1 VLGTTREKKGR
12 MPRSPLHALL
22 WSADQTLYE
31 LSTSGH
37 LEQRF
42 RPGDEPLWVAWLE
55 TATSF
60 AFQGRSG
67 RLNIYKEARPR
78 GGAYWYAY
86 HTAAHRTAKRYL
98 GQTANVTF
106 ARLEEVAHD
115 LARATLP
122 QMPHTAR
129 SSALHQT
136 EHGMGPLLTRLVH
149 PPVPAT
155 LVERERLLAEVDTVL
170 SRRLLLLS
178 ASAGSGKTTL
188 LSAWVA
194 RSAARSRKLAWL
206 TLDETDN
213 DITRFWVSVI
223 MALRTHLPGIG
234 EVALNMVH
242 QPVLPPFATVLTAL
256 LNELTELTE
265 DLVLILDDYHVI
277 EEQAIHEALLFWLEH
292 VPAQVHL
299 VLASRV
305 DPPLSLSRLRVRD
318 QLRELRDA
326 DLRFQQSEAAHFLNG
341 AMKLTLSQ
349 EEVDVLEQRTEG
361 WIAGLQL
368 AALVLQQREDHA
380 SFVRAFTGSQ
390 RYLLDYIQEEI
401 LSHLEAPLQN
411 FLLRISVLS
420 HLNADLCQV
429 VTEEPDSQARLQ
441 ELERAN
447 LFLIALDEERRWYRL
462 HDLFRE
468 ALLARLRA
476 THPTLIAELHRR
488 AAHWYEEQG
497 ELREAIAH
505 RLAAADFAVAASLM
519 ERMARETW
527 WHGEIQTFHRWIM
540 ALPDAVVREHAPFVL
555 TAALYLLTSFASTS
569 QEQRAR
575 AREQTKQMMA
585 RVEEA
590 LRLQENQPGL
600 AASAPAPLVDEEL
613 LWQRLHVLRTW
624 SMAEDA
630 VFRNDRAYLGLLYQ
644 QMQQL
649 ERDDEPIWQ
658 VIPLSIAF
666 MFRAIL
672 LHEAAWLIPLFL
684 EARQRMSQARDHF
697 ATIQVTHW
705 LIHVYR
711 HAGQL
716 HQAYQEVL
724 AARELSTQVDGPAFL
739 VAYFSY
745 HQGHILYQWNR
756 LAEARATLLPMLQHS
771 TLWQQ
776 IDLLTW
782 GYQLLF
788 EIELAA
794 GDLSAAGQ
802 ALQELERLQQRGFV
816 VRESVLI
823 AIRMQWWLAND
834 NLGAADACAA
844 QMVFYTDTWD
854 FQRTDVFFAL
864 IRVYLAQSRY
874 TQAVEMLERFSKYL
888 DQPEDLLTTISFLA
902 LYTLALHQAGKHARA
917 CQIAARLFALT
928 KPEGYVRV
936 YLNEGEPMRKFLKAL
951 QRMPYQ
957 PEDSSVALPRDYIA
971 QILSAFEQAFNAP
984 TNTIAVTISE
994 KPLSQRPQDIALT
1007 SAPIEP
1013 LTSREREVLQLLSRG
1028 ASNQEIANQ
1037 LVISLTTVKKHV
1049 SALLIKLNAENRTH
1063 AVIRARELSLL

>member
-1 VLGTTREKKGR
+1 
-12 MPRSPLHALL
+12 MPRSPLHALR
-22 WSADQTLYE
+22 WSTDQALYE

-37 LEQRF
+37 LEHCF
-42 RPGDEPLWVAWLE
+42 RPGDGPLWLAWLE

-67 RLNIYKEARPR
+67 HLNIYKEARPR

-122 QMPHTAR
+122 QMSHTAR
-129 SSALHQT
+129 TSALHQT
-136 EHGMGPLLTRLVH
+136 GHGMVPLLTRLVR

-155 LVERERLLAEVDTVL
+155 LVERERLLSKADTVL

-194 RSAARSRKLAWL
+194 RSAARSRKFAWL

-223 MALRTHLPGIG
+223 MALRMHLPGIG

-256 LNELTELTE
+256 INELTELTE

-292 VPAQVHL
+292 VPVQIHL

-305 DPPLSLSRLRVRD
+305 DPPFSLSRLRVRD
-318 QLRELRDA
+318 QVRELRDA

-341 AMKLTLSQ
+341 TMKLTLSQ

-380 SFVRAFTGSQ
+380 AFVRAFTGSQ

-420 HLNADLCQV
+420 HLNADLCQA
-429 VTEEPDSQARLQ
+429 VTEEPASQARLQ
-441 ELERAN
+441 ELERAH

-476 THPTLIAELHRR
+476 THPTLIVELHRR

-505 RLAAADFAVAASLM
+505 RLTATDFAVAASLM
-519 ERMARETW
+519 KRMARDTW
-527 WHGEIQTFHRWIM
+527 WQGEIQIFHRWIM
-540 ALPDAVVREHAPFVL
+540 ALPDAVVREHAPFAL

-575 AREQTKQMMA
+575 TREQTKQMMA

-590 LRLQENQPGL
+590 LRFQENQPGL
-600 AASAPAPLVDEEL
+600 AASDPAPLVDEEL

-624 SMAEDA
+624 SAAEDA

-649 ERDDEPIWQ
+649 GRDDEPIWQ

-672 LHEAAWLIPLFL
+672 LHEAASLIPLFL
-684 EARQRMSQARDHF
+684 EARQHMSQQARDHF

-724 AARELSTQVDGPAFL
+724 AARELSAQVNGPAFL
-739 VAYFSY
+739 VAYVSY

-823 AIRMQWWLAND
+823 AIRVQWWLAND

-844 QMVFYTDTWD
+844 QMMFYTDTWD
-854 FQRTDVFFAL
+854 VQRTDEFFAL
-864 IRVYLAQSRY
+864 IHVYLAQNKY
-874 TQAVEMLERFSKYL
+874 TQAVEMLDRFRKYL
-888 DQPEDLLTTISFLA
+888 DQPEDLLTTISFLT
-902 LYTLALHQAGKHARA
+902 LYALALHQADKHAQA

-928 KPEGYVRV
+928 KPGGYVRV
-936 YLNEGEPMRKFLKAL
+936 YLNEGESMRKFLKAL
-951 QRMPYQ
+951 QKMPYQ
-957 PEDSSVALPRDYIA
+957 PEDGSAALPRDSIA
-971 QILSAFEQAFNAP
+971 QILSAFEQASNAP
-984 TNTIAVTISE
+984 TNSIAVTISE
-994 KPLSQRPQDIALT
+994 KKLSQRPQDIALT
-1007 SAPIEP
+1007 NAPIEP

-1028 ASNQEIANQ
+1028 ASNQKIAHQ

-1049 SALLIKLNAENRTH
+1049 SALLMKLNAENRTH